1 MGRLV
6 FLVKYTAVGQ
16 LGTGTDPYRTSCSCI
31 ERVANFLDIKDR
43 VYTPSEGDLV
53 DRAGYTRSVP
63 KPDGTFA
70 DVTVAEGK
78 RIYLANSKA
87 GGKKIQ
93 LVTGLKTAK
102 GTNRKLHMTFPS
114 FMSVAQIAD
123 ALGELIPATKINT
136 TGTLGAAEIKPFFTI
151 EGGRTYPIMPNA
163 AAVAST
169 ATDVAITEAEQ
180 VTITTTTKSR
190 KKRRTTAPTV

>member
-1 MGRLV
+1 MGRFS
-6 FLVKYTAVGQ
+6 FLVKYTARGNT
-16 LGTGTDPYRTSCSCI
+16 GTGTDPYRTTCSCI

-78 RIYLANSKA
+78 RVYLANSRA
-87 GGKKIQ
+87 GAKKIH
-93 LVTGLKTAK
+93 LITGLKTSK
-102 GTNRKLHMTFPS
+102 GTNRRLSMTFPS

-136 TGTLGAAEIKPFFTI
+136 TGTLGVGEIKPFFTI
-151 EGGRTYPIMPNA
+151 EGGRTYPIMTNA
-163 AAVAST
+163 AALAAT
-169 ATDVAITEAEQ
+169 ATAVSITEAQQ
-180 VTITTTTKSR
+180 VTIATTTKSR
-190 KKRRTTAPTV
+190 KKRGAATTP